1 MKIKIKLLTQMKQYL
16 PDSDMPGNTRSV
28 EFKDHPTIREVFSEL
43 GIPEDIPKVILLND
57 RQGRLDDILKE
68 GDAVTVVPPVGG
80 G

>member
-16 PDSDMPGNTRSV
+16 PDSDIPGNTRSV
-28 EFKDHPTIREVFSEL
+28 EVKDHTTIREVLSVL

-57 RQGRLDDILKE
+57 RQGRLDNILNE
-68 GDAVTVVPPVGG
+68 GDAVTIVPPVGG